1 MDIKAFVHQ
10 SAGDWFAQR
19 TFYQANNPEPVNG
32 KANTSFKF
40 LEASEA
46 DFQRI
51 AAAIGQ
57 TVDDQWLV
65 QQSSWDT
72 SVDWASPKVQGNS
85 LIAYILDP
93 ENPQKSQVF
102 ALSSGNLSKGSCEL
116 GDDGILIMTMTD
128 GDRMIVERQ
137 WFASENLRMRTN
149 IVTGSAGVLQTS
161 FYSEIRRMVEKPKA
175 EPETAE
181 ATK

>member
-19 TFYQANNPEPVNG
+19 TFYQANNPDPDNG
-32 KANTSFKF
+32 KANISFKF
-40 LEASEA
+40 LEESHP
-46 DFQRI
+46 DYQRMQ
-51 AAAIGQ
+51 AAIAPIPAGEL
-57 TVDDQWLV
+57 LV

-72 SVDWASPKVQGNS
+72 SVDWTAPKVQGNS

-93 ENPQKSQVF
+93 ENPNKAQVF
-102 ALSSGNLSKGSCEL
+102 ALSKTLSKGFCEI
-116 GDDGILIMTMTD
+116 GDDGILIMTLTE
-128 GDRMIVERQ
+128 GDRTIVERQ

-149 IVTGSAGVLQTS
+149 IVTGSTGVLQTS
-161 FYSEIRRMVEKPKA
+161 FYSEIRRMLDKPKT

-181 ATK
+181 ATN